1 METQIKTGNVSP
13 TPSRMAE
20 MRSLALQRRLYDQEY
35 EHRKARDGFKN
46 SHKMSNEEWGG
57 EPDVVQVRSASI
69 PATKQRQQ
77 AQALC
82 GGGVKLKHM
91 GPQKLRVDT
100 KTRSVGPELKT
111 PGARLSTFF

>member
-1 METQIKTGNVSP
+1 METQIKTGKVSP

-77 AQALC
+77 AQALR
-82 GGGVKLKHM
+82 GGGVKFWGSLM
-91 GPQKLRVDT
+91 GPQN
-100 KTRSVGPELKT
+100 SELTQK
-111 PGARLSTFF
+111 PGLWGQN